1 MILKRLG
8 QGLLVLLVLE
18 TVTFFL
24 IRLLPGHPFMGEKK
38 LPDHVLQQLQASYGL
53 DQSSL
58 VQYGRYW
65 WNMLVHGDLG
75 PSLVKEGISVAD
87 MIGQSFPV
95 SLQLGV
101 IGMVISILVG
111 IPAGIVAA
119 LYKNRWM
126 DWWVMLVSMAGIC
139 IPAFVVAPLLG
150 VGLGMNVP
158 GLSVAGWDSPGCVVL
173 PALTLGLVNAAYL
186 ARLTRGGMLEVLGQD
201 FIRTARAK
209 GAGPF
214 RMVWKHALRGGL
226 IPALSYLGPAF
237 AAMITGSFVVETC
250 FQVPGMGQ
258 HRERHHGPGLFPN
271 PGACPVLR
279 HSDCRGQSGRG
290 PGADGRQPQIEN
302 GVMKSGKWNNTE
314 EQLLPVEG
322 RLSAAFT
329 EPRVHVLPAGAGADC
344 GGLFPGASPAMAAA
358 SECAGPGAHS
368 GKPFLGALVRYG
380 PAGA

>member
-1 MILKRLG
+1 MTRMIWKRLG
-8 QGLLVLLVLE
+8 QGVLVLFVLE

-24 IRLLPGHPFMGEKK
+24 IRMLPGHPFMGEKK
-38 LPDHVLQQLQASYGL
+38 LPDHVLHQLQAAYGL
-53 DQSSL
+53 DQGAL

-65 WNMLVHGDLG
+65 WNMLAHGDLG

-101 IGMVISILVG
+101 IGMAISIMVG
-111 IPAGIVAA
+111 IPAGILAA
-119 LYKNRWM
+119 LYRNRWI

-150 VGLGMNVP
+150 VGLGMNIP

-201 FIRTARAK
+201 FIRTARSK
-209 GAGPF
+209 GAAPL
-214 RMVWKHALRGGL
+214 RVVWKHALRGGL
-226 IPALSYLGPAF
+226 IPAISYLGPAF

-258 HRERHHGPGLFPN
+258 HFVNATTDRDYFLIQGLVLFYGILIVAANLAVDLVQIAIN
-271 PGACPVLR
+271 PRLR
-279 HSDCRGQSGRG
+279 AES
-290 PGADGRQPQIEN
+290 
-302 GVMKSGKWNNTE
+302 
-314 EQLLPVEG
+314 
-322 RLSAAFT
+322 
-329 EPRVHVLPAGAGADC
+329 
-344 GGLFPGASPAMAAA
+344 
-358 SECAGPGAHS
+358 
-368 GKPFLGALVRYG
+368 
-380 PAGA
+380 